1 MKFAVPQ
8 DETELQNRLRK
19 LRQETQKLNES
30 WWTKHNAEFKEG
42 REQFIREILKTKFL
56 KNSAVNTERLI
67 SIAESAGGDV
77 GLQRKQV
84 DTLGRGR
91 LGEEENITRR
101 FKTRPPMKP
110 PGRRSGMCQWNL
122 PTHLL
127 LN

>member
-1 MKFAVPQ
+1 MRELFGRENY
-8 DETELQNRLRK
+8 ETE
-19 LRQETQKLNES
+19 
-30 WWTKHNAEFKEG
+30 
-42 REQFIREILKTKFL
+42 FL
-56 KNSAVNTERLI
+56 KNSAANTERLI

-77 GLQRKQV
+77 GLQREQA
-84 DTLGRGR
+84 DTIGRR
-91 LGEEENITRR
+91 RPGEEENIARR